1 MCTLLKKCFFALFSV
16 IPAHAENRIFSR
28 LFNAFQGRMTVRQI
42 TVIAAVVWVL
52 SFNHAGAAET
62 KFTKPADRDK
72 CPVCGMFVAK
82 YPDWIAEVVFK
93 DGSYAVFDGPKDLFK
108 FIIDLKRYAP
118 GKGQQDIDAV
128 FVSDY
133 YAVRPVDGRK
143 AFYVLGSDVYGPMGR
158 ELVPF
163 ENEADAREFM
173 KDHRGR
179 KILRFDDISSDI
191 LKPLD

>member
-1 MCTLLKKCFFALFSV
+1 M
-16 IPAHAENRIFSR
+16 
-28 LFNAFQGRMTVRQI
+28 RQI
-42 TVIAAVVWVL
+42 AVIAAIVCIL
-52 SFNHAGAAET
+52 SFNHAWAAEK

-82 YPDWIAEVVFK
+82 YPDWIAEILFK
-93 DGSYAVFDGPKDLFK
+93 DGTYAVFDGPKDLFK
-108 FIIDLKRYAP
+108 FIIDLKHYAP
-118 GKGQQDIDAV
+118 GRGQKDVDAV

-133 YAVRPVDGRK
+133 YAVRPIDGRK
-143 AFYVLGSDVYGPMGR
+143 AFYVLGSDVFGPMGR

-163 ENEADAREFM
+163 EKEADAREFL

-179 KILRFDDISSDI
+179 KILRFDEISSDV

>member
-1 MCTLLKKCFFALFSV
+1 M
-16 IPAHAENRIFSR
+16 
-28 LFNAFQGRMTVRQI
+28 RQI
-42 TVIAAVVWVL
+42 AVVAAVVWVL
-52 SFNHAGAAET
+52 SFNHSIASEK

-93 DGSYAVFDGPKDLFK
+93 DGTYAVFDGPKDLFK
-108 FIIDLKRYAP
+108 FIIDLKHYAP
-118 GKGQQDIDAV
+118 GKGRKDIDAV

-133 YAVRPVDGRK
+133 YAVSHVDGRK
-143 AFYVLGSDVYGPMGR
+143 AFYVLGSDVFGPMGR

-163 ENEADAREFM
+163 EKEADAREFL

-179 KILRFDDISSDI
+179 KILRFEEITSEI
-191 LKPLD
+191 LKQLD